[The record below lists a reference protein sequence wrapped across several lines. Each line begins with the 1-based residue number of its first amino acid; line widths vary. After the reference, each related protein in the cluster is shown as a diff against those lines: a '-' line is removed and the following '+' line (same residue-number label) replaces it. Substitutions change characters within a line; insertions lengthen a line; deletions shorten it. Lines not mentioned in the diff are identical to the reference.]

1 MSFVISNKHRI
12 HYRLSGE
19 RGPWLILHPPFILD
33 HECWDMSGFVQL
45 LERDFRL
52 MLIDPLGHGRSDAPE
67 DPTCYS
73 MESRVQDV
81 LNVMQE
87 VQMDFAHFFGVGLG
101 GQIGFQMAVDAPRKI
116 RSLITAAA
124 HPYPRLDEIKT
135 LEEALVQLRSGN
147 IQNYLQQW
155 RSEEHLSLE
164 QQENILKGN
173 PQSQAIGLEA
183 CCRWEGVADQ
193 LESINISSL
202 LFTCTSEPSFL
213 SVREAGRRLKYGRYV
228 ILPKIVFSHGL
239 WSTETI
245 VEPMLDF
252 IRKLRS

>member
-19 RGPWLILHPPFILD
+19 KGPWLILHPPFILD

-73 MESRVQDV
+73 MESRAQDV

-101 GQIGFQMAVDAPRKI
+101 GQVGFQMAVDAQRKI

-124 HPYPRLDEIKT
+124 HPYPRLDEIKPWKKVWSNSDQET
-135 LEEALVQLRSGN
+135 FKTICSNGEAKSIFLWNSRKTSLKAILSPRQSGWKPAAVGKGWPINLNRSTSLHCFLPVPRN
-147 IQNYLQQW
+147 QVFF
-155 RSEEHLSLE
+155 RSV
-164 QQENILKGN
+164 K
-173 PQSQAIGLEA
+173 QAA
-183 CCRWEGVADQ
+183 A
-193 LESINISSL
+193 
-202 LFTCTSEPSFL
+202 
-213 SVREAGRRLKYGRYV
+213 
-228 ILPKIVFSHGL
+228 
-239 WSTETI
+239 
-245 VEPMLDF
+245 
-252 IRKLRS
+252 

>member
-12 HYRLSGE
+12 NYRLSGE

-101 GQIGFQMAVDAPRKI
+101 GQVGFQMAVDAPRKI

-164 QQENILKGN
+164 QQENILKCN
-173 PQSQAIGLEA
+173 QK
-183 CCRWEGVADQ
+183 
-193 LESINISSL
+193 SS
-202 LFTCTSEPSFL
+202 
-213 SVREAGRRLKYGRYV
+213 R
-228 ILPKIVFSHGL
+228 
-239 WSTETI
+239 
-245 VEPMLDF
+245 
-252 IRKLRS
+252 

>member
-19 RGPWLILHPPFILD
+19 KGPWLILHPPFILD

-87 VQMDFAHFFGVGLG
+87 VQMDFAHF
-101 GQIGFQMAVDAPRKI
+101 
-116 RSLITAAA
+116 
-124 HPYPRLDEIKT
+124 
-135 LEEALVQLRSGN
+135 
-147 IQNYLQQW
+147 
-155 RSEEHLSLE
+155 
-164 QQENILKGN
+164 
-173 PQSQAIGLEA
+173 
-183 CCRWEGVADQ
+183 
-193 LESINISSL
+193 LES
-202 LFTCTSEPSFL
+202 
-213 SVREAGRRLKYGRYV
+213 AWGGR
-228 ILPKIVFSHGL
+228 
-239 WSTETI
+239 
-245 VEPMLDF
+245 
-252 IRKLRS
+252 